1 MSKKAKKETMPRNT
15 PQFNIVNWILLL
27 AGVIV
32 IGLGF
37 LSLSKGSITLAP
49 ILLVA
54 GYCVIIPVALLVR
67 VGKNKKDS
75 YA

>member
-1 MSKKAKKETMPRNT
+1 MNKKAKKDKIPINT
-15 PQFNIVNWILLL
+15 PHFNIVNWILLL
-27 AGVIV
+27 AGIIV

-37 LSLSKGSITLAP
+37 FSLSKGSITLAP

-67 VGKNKKDS
+67 TGKGKKDN